1 MTGTTRIDAN
11 VVLGVR
17 CSVAAA
23 SYLKRFVAGSASRV
37 CETQDRLLRRRST
50 PSSTTLAQITD
61 QLHSSL
67 LRLLQAGSGFLRL
80 DSLAATNSGSVKLFS
95 DAGPKEFDDGDG
107 SDQADGPA

>member
-17 CSVAAA
+17 CSVL
-23 SYLKRFVAGSASRV
+23 SVLSPESASRV

-107 SDQADGPA
+107 SDQADGSA